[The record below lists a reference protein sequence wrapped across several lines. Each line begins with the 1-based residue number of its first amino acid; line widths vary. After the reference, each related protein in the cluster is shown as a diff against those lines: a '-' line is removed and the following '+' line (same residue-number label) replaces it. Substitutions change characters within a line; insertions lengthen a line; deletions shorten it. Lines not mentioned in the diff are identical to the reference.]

1 MYLLQYRVLVDE
13 GVLRR
18 PTGNL
23 AKRVANPIVL
33 QGFPEVTVT
42 PVKILPSAAVFW
54 VTVGVRV
61 ASASQRQPSLRK
73 IPCE

>member
-1 MYLLQYRVLVDE
+1 
-13 GVLRR
+13 
-18 PTGNL
+18 
-23 AKRVANPIVL
+23 VANPIVL

-61 ASASQRQPSLRK
+61 ASASQRQSSLRK